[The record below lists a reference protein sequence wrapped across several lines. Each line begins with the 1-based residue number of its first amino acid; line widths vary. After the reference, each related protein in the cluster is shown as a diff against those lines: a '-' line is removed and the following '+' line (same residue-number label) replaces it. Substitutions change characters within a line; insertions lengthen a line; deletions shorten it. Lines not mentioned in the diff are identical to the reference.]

1 VVMTAEDLAGDSKQ
15 PNLFWGMTWLGVM
28 TWQGVMNNPY
38 LILGVMTWQG
48 VMRNIRV
55 PRSIPSLVTRRLLV
69 MTFLPGD
76 PITRLKDDGRV
87 AAMPAAQRR

>member
-1 VVMTAEDLAGDSKQ
+1 
-15 PNLFWGMTWLGVM
+15 
-28 TWQGVMNNPY
+28 
-38 LILGVMTWQG
+38 MTWQG